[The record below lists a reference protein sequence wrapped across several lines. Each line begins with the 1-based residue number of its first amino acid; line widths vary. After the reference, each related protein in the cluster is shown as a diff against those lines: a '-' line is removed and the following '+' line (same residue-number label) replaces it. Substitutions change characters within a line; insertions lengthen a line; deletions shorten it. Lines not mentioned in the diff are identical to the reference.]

1 MKKKTLPIF
10 LMLLFLFTAF
20 TAVTYA
26 AANNDLVITLQIDDS
41 MMRVNGVEKE
51 IDAGMATKP
60 TIINDRI
67 LLPVRAVVEEMG
79 GTADWN
85 DEQQTITLTYEQNA
99 IRLTIAQTTA
109 YLNDGAYTLDAAP
122 IVLNGRTMLPI
133 RFIAESFGFTVDWNP
148 EQQLV
153 TIANHPANAET
164 SNPVNVSNEQSET
177 VKTLVVY
184 FSGTGNT
191 KTLAETIAATA
202 GADLYEIVPE
212 QPYTSEDLNYHN
224 DNCRANQEMN
234 DDDARPA
241 ITGHID
247 NFSEYDTILIGYP
260 IWWGTAPRI
269 IDTFFDTYDLSNKTI
284 MPFCTSGGSGI
295 ETSVSHIRTIC
306 PNATVTNGLRGSAST
321 TSASIEQ
328 WLNENNFPVQ

>member
-1 MKKKTLPIF
+1 
-10 LMLLFLFTAF
+10 
-20 TAVTYA
+20 
-26 AANNDLVITLQIDDS
+26 
-41 MMRVNGVEKE
+41 MMRVNGTEKE
-51 IDAGMATKP
+51 IDADLATKP

-67 LLPVRAVVEEMG
+67 LLPVRAVVEEIG

-85 DEQQTITLTYEQNA
+85 DEQQTITLTYDQNT

-153 TIANHPANAET
+153 TIANRPA
-164 SNPVNVSNEQSET
+164 NVSNEQSDT

-224 DNCRANQEMN
+224 
-234 DDDARPA
+234 
-241 ITGHID
+241 
-247 NFSEYDTILIGYP
+247 
-260 IWWGTAPRI
+260 
-269 IDTFFDTYDLSNKTI
+269 K
-284 MPFCTSGGSGI
+284 
-295 ETSVSHIRTIC
+295 
-306 PNATVTNGLRGSAST
+306 
-321 TSASIEQ
+321 
-328 WLNENNFPVQ
+328 